1 MYLQVLNGL
10 EKHLIPSLHESPLD
24 IDSLRLYV
32 ILPEYEMFTA
42 AERYKTLA
50 VPLAKKLLSLH
61 ADHQSIIGQYEGQFT
76 LKAMLHGAIF
86 LATCNAILLLRDV
99 N

>member
-1 MYLQVLNGL
+1 
-10 EKHLIPSLHESPLD
+10 
-24 IDSLRLYV
+24 
-32 ILPEYEMFTA
+32 MFTA

-76 LKAMLHGAIF
+76 LAIF
-86 LATCNAILLLRDV
+86 AAILV
-99 N
+99 AIFVF